1 METLNSQPR
10 TVFFSINSWCNHTL
24 MGTTHCLFQNP
35 NNWKNLPLAQKPICS
50 TACYP
55 QSKLQLLQRPNASKI
70 HTLPV
75 VVCSVTAGVSMV
87 LNHQGFCPNRPIFL
101 SLQQTEGCQNKMWV
115 LTQMVHTPVTD
126 GVELGLA
133 TAGRVCIFRAMGLWS
148 NGHLFTGKQAVRQIG
163 FQSNGIFFRLLG
175 FWNNGLS
182 KHRRDTTE
190 SAFNVF
196 TQAEGETGVFHHNQV
211 HHTDKNTQVWRD
223 CTEKYK
229 QHNKEPNQVK
239 RSQHILLQCGKR

>member
-1 METLNSQPR
+1 
-10 TVFFSINSWCNHTL
+10 
-24 MGTTHCLFQNP
+24 
-35 NNWKNLPLAQKPICS
+35 
-50 TACYP
+50 
-55 QSKLQLLQRPNASKI
+55 
-70 HTLPV
+70 
-75 VVCSVTAGVSMV
+75 
-87 LNHQGFCPNRPIFL
+87 
-101 SLQQTEGCQNKMWV
+101 
-115 LTQMVHTPVTD
+115 
-126 GVELGLA
+126 
-133 TAGRVCIFRAMGLWS
+133 MGLWS

-229 QHNKEPNQVK
+229 QQNKEPNQVK
-239 RSQHILLQCGKR
+239 RSLFFVFSPPLVKMWGEQTVNCSDTTTASAIRKPGLSWQWGCLNNHWSCSPTSLYQLITPKPQNTHHCERRVDTTRTTFSCSCGQTFAAAECAACRMATGSSTTLGWRREGTEIN